1 MKAKQIDQAAEE
13 IGDLF
18 DEIRADLA
26 EAAADD

>member
-1 MKAKQIDQAAEE
+1 MKREQIDQAVKE